1 LNNFVPMFEL
11 NGEIFYKVFECGK
24 IPSYMD
30 PSKKYNENYI
40 AEVAKNYDPVNVH
53 EAPFWIGHPEYFT
66 EPRSGGWIKRV
77 LAVGKELYVTFSEVY
92 PWMKELFNSGEFKKC
107 SVEMGDLEIN
117 SEGQAI
123 PYLWALGATNI
134 PAVKGL
140 PALSFPDADHKMS
153 DNSRLKGKVCF
164 SLMNFDYDNKTNKK
178 FENKIKFNTE
188 MENIKKLAQTLGIT
202 IPEDAKEA
210 DITSSIETKITEI
223 KASEAKAIK
232 DLQESNDNAAVKLVD
247 NAVELGKITPAQKDE
262 FLNFAKASYQACAK
276 VLNTIPEKNLTGGDT
291 IAKGRFQNA
300 NDLKNPALSNVTY
313 EDVLR
318 DPDKFIGVLKEDEI
332 LKLKEGSARF
342 KDVPSLD
349 K

>member
-1 LNNFVPMFEL
+1 MFEL

-40 AEVAKNYDPVNVH
+40 AEVAKNYDPVNIH

-77 LAVGKELYVTFSEVY
+77 LAIGKELYVSFSEVY
-92 PWMKELFNSGEFKKC
+92 PWLKELFNSGEFKKC

-117 SEGQAI
+117 SDGQAI

-153 DNSRLKGKVCF
+153 DNSLLKGKVCF
-164 SLMNFDYDNKTNKK
+164 SLMNFDYDNPGQTKFSNKL
-178 FENKIKFNTE
+178 NLYTE
-188 MENIKKLAQTLGIT
+188 MDNIKKLAETLGVT
-202 IPEDAKEA
+202 VPEGANEA
-210 DITSSIETKITEI
+210 DITSSIETKIAEI

-232 DLQESNDNAAVKLVD
+232 DLQDTNDNAAVKLVD
-247 NAVELGKITPAQKDE
+247 NAVELGKITPAQRDE
-262 FLNFAKASYQACAK
+262 FLNFAKASYQTCVK
-276 VLNTIPEKNLTGGDT
+276 VLDTIPAKDLTGGDL
-291 IAKGRFQNA
+291 ISKGRFQNIT
-300 NDLKNPALSNVTY
+300 DVKNPELSNVTY

-318 DPDKFIGVLKEDEI
+318 NPEKFIGVLKEDEI
-332 LKLKEGSARF
+332 LNLKKGSVRF
-342 KDVPSLD
+342 KDTPSLD
-349 K
+349 